1 VPDESAGQGAER
13 GAGASEGRRT
23 AEPPDQQPASAHQ
36 GQQDEPG
43 SGADDQDFDKE
54 RALRTIREQ
63 RTNERRLARE
73 LDAAKAELKK
83 RQDAEKTE
91 AERLADRV
99 KELEAQV
106 AEREQSLTQSAIE
119 SALREAGARHPALL
133 AREVDTGR
141 LERDDRGRFTNLSR
155 EVETVRKAYPDL
167 FFARNGSADGGA
179 GGSLGTGGA
188 GGELDMNTRI
198 RQAAGRA

>member
-1 VPDESAGQGAER
+1 MPDESAGQAAER
-13 GAGASEGRRT
+13 GAGAGAGT
-23 AEPPDQQPASAHQ
+23 AEPPDQQSASANQ

-43 SGADDQDFDKE
+43 SGADDQDFDKD

-63 RTNERRLARE
+63 RTNERRLAKE
-73 LDAAKAELKK
+73 LEAAKAELKK

-99 KELEAQV
+99 KELEAEQQQWQQERTQAQV
-106 AEREQSLTQSAIE
+106 E
-119 SALREAGARHPALL
+119 SALREAGARHPELL
-133 AREVDTGR
+133 VARVDTER

-179 GGSLGTGGA
+179 GGSLGGSGGDV
-188 GGELDMNTRI
+188 DMNTRI

>member
-1 VPDESAGQGAER
+1 VPAESAGQGAGGNAGTNA
-13 GAGASEGRRT
+13 GAGT
-23 AEPPDQQPASAHQ
+23 AEPPDQQPPAGA
-36 GQQDEPG
+36 QQDEPG

-99 KELEAQV
+99 KELEAEQQQWQQERTQAQV
-106 AEREQSLTQSAIE
+106 E
-119 SALREAGARHPALL
+119 SALREAGARHPELL
-133 AREVDTGR
+133 VARVDTGR

-179 GGSLGTGGA
+179 GGSLGIGGT